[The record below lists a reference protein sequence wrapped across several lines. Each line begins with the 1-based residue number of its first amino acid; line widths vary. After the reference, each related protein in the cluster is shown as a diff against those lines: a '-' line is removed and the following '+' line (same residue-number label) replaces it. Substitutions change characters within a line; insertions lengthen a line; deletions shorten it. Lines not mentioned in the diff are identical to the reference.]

1 MFKHILLPIDLQETD
16 KRLRNMAFERA
27 VEFCGI
33 YEARLH
39 ILTVVPDMGSPIVN
53 GHFPAETE
61 DFFIQESQKLLNEV
75 VKKNVPEDMS
85 VQQLL
90 AQGKAY
96 KQILKMA
103 DKVRADLIIMPAQ
116 QKRLQDFLIGS
127 NASRVV
133 RFAKCSVLVV
143 REAFDDQVVGTD

>member
-1 MFKHILLPIDLQETD
+1 MFKHILLPIDLQESD
-16 KRLRNMAFERA
+16 KKLRNMAFEKA
-27 VEFCGI
+27 VEFCRI
-33 YEARLH
+33 YEAGLH

-53 GHFPAETE
+53 GHFPVEAE
-61 DFFIQESQKLLNEV
+61 DFFVQESKKLLNKV
-75 VKKNVPEDMS
+75 VSENIPEDLS

-116 QKRLQDFLIGS
+116 QKKFQDFLIGS

-133 RFAKCSVLVV
+133 RFARCSVLVV
-143 REAFDDQVVGTD
+143 REAFDEQAVDID